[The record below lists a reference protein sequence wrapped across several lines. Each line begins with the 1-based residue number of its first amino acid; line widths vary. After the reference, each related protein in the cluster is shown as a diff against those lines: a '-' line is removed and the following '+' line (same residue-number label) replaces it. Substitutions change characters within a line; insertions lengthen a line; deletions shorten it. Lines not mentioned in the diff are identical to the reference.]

1 LSVDGKAGKA
11 QSRSVARL
19 HAPRTGP
26 SGDLRPNLLPTD
38 MRDALPFA
46 LHCRSNLWTAATTFI
61 FSLVFYSIDVFG
73 RKVKDWRQLCVH
85 FPARVQPSRLQLLA
99 VGGQETSPP
108 QASRRG
114 EPDSGFGI
122 ELHRAWVERH
132 DPVVCRIAG
141 ERAGGRGT
149 NLGFRIGRR

>member
-1 LSVDGKAGKA
+1 VGGYAANARATPADERTRLKVVLDRGSWIRLSVDGKAGKA

-61 FSLVFYSIDVFG
+61 FSLAFYSIEVFG
-73 RKVKDWRQLCVH
+73 RKVKEWRQLCVH
-85 FPARVQPSRLQLLA
+85 FPARVQPARMQFLA
-99 VGGQETSPP
+99 VENSK
-108 QASRRG
+108 RRG
-114 EPDSGFGI
+114 LL
-122 ELHRAWVERH
+122 ELH
-132 DPVVCRIAG
+132 G
-141 ERAGGRGT
+141 EGSLIPASA
-149 NLGFRIGRR
+149 